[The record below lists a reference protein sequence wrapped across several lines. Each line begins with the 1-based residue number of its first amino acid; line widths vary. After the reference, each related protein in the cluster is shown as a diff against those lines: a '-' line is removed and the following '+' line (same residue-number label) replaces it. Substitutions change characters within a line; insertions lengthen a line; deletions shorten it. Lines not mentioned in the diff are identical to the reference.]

1 MECHCEERSD
11 AAISTIIK
19 IVAAMGQ
26 TLIEK
31 IIARASGKKAVST
44 GEIVFASPHRILSHD
59 NSAAII
65 KIFEKIGAKKVWDPE
80 RIFIALDHAVPPP
93 DERKALNHKIIREF
107 VRKQGI
113 RHFFDCGVGICHQVL
128 PEYGHVVPGVII
140 LGSDSRTTTH
150 GALGAAGIPIGR
162 TETAS
167 VWAIGETWLKVPE
180 TVKIVLEGTLKQGV
194 FAKDAIL
201 YVIGQIGADGANYK
215 AVEFYGSI
223 VEKMS
228 ISERM
233 TICNLSAEMGAKTG
247 MVPFDEVTQERLKR
261 RIKEPYDPVYADSD
275 AEYEQVLEYDLSDLE
290 PQVACPHKVDNV
302 HSVKNLKKTKI
313 DVAFLGT
320 CTNGRLDDLKIAS
333 EIINGKKIAPGIRML
348 VYPASRLVLQ
358 AALKMGYIEKLVD
371 AGAELAVPSCGPCLG
386 AYGGILAPGETCISS
401 ANRNFKGRMGCKEDT
416 RIYLA
421 SPATVAASAVAGY
434 ITTEVLK

>member
-1 MECHCEERSD
+1 M
-11 AAISTIIK
+11 
-19 IVAAMGQ
+19 
-26 TLIEK
+26 
-31 IIARASGKKAVST
+31 
-44 GEIVFASPHRILSHD
+44 SHD

-65 KIFEKIGAKKVWDPE
+65 EIFEKIGAKKVWDPE

-93 DERKALNHKIIREF
+93 DERKALNHKIIRNF
-107 VRKQGI
+107 VKEQGI
-113 RHFFDCGVGICHQVL
+113 KHFYDCGVGICHQVL
-128 PEYGHVVPGVII
+128 PEYGHAVPGVII
-140 LGSDSRTTTH
+140 FGSDSHTTTH

-167 VWAIGETWLKVPE
+167 VWAIGKTWLKVPE
-180 TVKIVLEGTLKQGV
+180 TIKIVLQGTLKKGV
-194 FAKDAIL
+194 YAKDAIL
-201 YVIGQIGADGANYK
+201 YVTGQVGADGANYK
-215 AVEFYGSI
+215 AMEFYGNI

-233 TICNLSAEMGAKTG
+233 TICNLSAEMGAKAG
-247 MVPFDEVTQERLKR
+247 MVPFDEITKGRLKR
-261 RIKEPYDPVYADSD
+261 RVDGPYEPLYADSD
-275 AEYEQVLEYDLSDLE
+275 AAYEKVLEYDLSDLE

-302 HSVKNLKKTKI
+302 SRVKDLKKIKI

-333 EIINGKKIAPGIRML
+333 EIIEGKKIAPGVRLL
-348 VYPASRLVLQ
+348 VYPASRMVLS
-358 AALKMGYIEKLVD
+358 AALKMGYIEKLVE
-371 AGAELAVPSCGPCLG
+371 AGAEVAVPSCGPCLG

-421 SPATVAASAVAGY
+421 SPATVAASAIAGH
-434 ITTEVLK
+434 ITTEV